1 MIWMIL
7 ISSSFQMRKLF
18 LHDYNVSGQLFLGE
32 LNTKTINDAITLHPI
47 KDPAYMYR
55 LHVHFNNERIQDLQQ
70 KGVKLQRVLR
80 NMDRFLQANR
90 LSLHEKRGLQDGRAL
105 LHQLAT
111 SNSEKW
117 EMFTGTSFYP
127 DISLKAP
134 VTKIHGE
141 MKTEVNL
148 ILKKI
153 VEFLTD
159 EFWKNPHLGKLKK
172 QEINYGYRRFHPL
185 YGIQHILQLTVSSVK
200 KKPRETTRLKEVTE
214 HVALK
219 RTIYTQQPF
228 ANLRYTTEPLAGM
241 PPFVHFLVPLEGR
254 LQTFRRFMKNFE
266 LVCLK
271 VLRRVKLVVAYSSSV
286 SSPYEHKVIMKE
298 YQEKYPEAELIW
310 LDIAGAFSRGIA
322 LSLAANKFGQKALLF
337 LCDVDLIFN
346 SEFIDRCRLNT
357 ALGKRVY
364 FPIMFSQFDPELTYS
379 NKTKPDSHF
388 TINKDAGVWRS
399 FSYGPACIYRQDMDA
414 VGGFDTSIKGW
425 GLEDVDLFEKFVHH
439 PEIEVFRAAD
449 PGVIHVYHKIKCD
462 PNLSVL
468 QYTQCQGSKASI
480 LASQKSLVRA
490 MLSTQKA
497 HD

>member
-32 LNTKTINDAITLHPI
+32 LNTKTINDAVTLHPI

-70 KGVKLQRVLR
+70 QGVKLQRVLR

-90 LSLHEKRGLQDGRAL
+90 LSLHEKRDLQDGRAL
-105 LHQLAT
+105 FHQLTT

-134 VTKIHGE
+134 VTKIRGE

-148 ILKKI
+148 ILKKT
-153 VEFLTD
+153 VEFLTN
-159 EFWKNPHLGKLKK
+159 EFWKNPHLGKLKN

-185 YGIQHILQLTVSSVK
+185 YGIQHILQLTVSGVK
-200 KKPRETTRLKEVTE
+200 KQPHQTTGLKETTEHISLKT
-214 HVALK
+214 
-219 RTIYTQQPF
+219 TIYTQQPF

-241 PPFVHFLVPLEGR
+241 HPLVHFLVPLEGR

-310 LDIAGAFSRGIA
+310 LDISGAFSRGIA

-346 SEFIDRCRLNT
+346 SDFIDRCRLNT

-388 TINKDAGVWRS
+388 TINKDAGIWRS

-449 PGVIHVYHKIKCD
+449 PGLIHVYHKIKCD

-490 MLSTQKA
+490 MLSTQKK